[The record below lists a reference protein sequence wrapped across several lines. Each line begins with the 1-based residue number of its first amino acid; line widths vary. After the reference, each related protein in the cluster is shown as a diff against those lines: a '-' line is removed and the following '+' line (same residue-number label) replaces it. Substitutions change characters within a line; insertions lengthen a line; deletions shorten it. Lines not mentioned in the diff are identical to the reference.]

1 MASIITTI
9 SLSTDDKSF
18 LDENNLSPT
27 SLIKGKINEIR
38 EFRAKP
44 LLDRIERL
52 LSSLEQ
58 YRNFLIHK
66 GLVEEFSKGV
76 WKVKDGTFL

>member
-1 MASIITTI
+1 MGSIITTI
-9 SLSTDDKSF
+9 SLTTDEKNF

-52 LSSLEQ
+52 LTQMSRYTE
-58 YRNFLIHK
+58 FLDKK
-66 GLVEEFSKGV
+66 GLLDEFMKQ
-76 WKVKDGTFL
+76 